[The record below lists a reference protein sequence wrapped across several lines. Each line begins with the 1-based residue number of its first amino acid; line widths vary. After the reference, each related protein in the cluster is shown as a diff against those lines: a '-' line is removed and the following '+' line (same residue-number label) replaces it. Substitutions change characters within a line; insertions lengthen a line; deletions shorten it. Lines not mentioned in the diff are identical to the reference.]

1 MTIPTL
7 SCISPVKYF
16 NYHRAVRLLVDFIA
30 HPADP
35 SAFTCLPQ
43 ALLYCLQPPPLVF
56 VQPTHPKEGQ
66 MCCQKNRFLKPKM
79 AIPGVTVSLYLRE
92 WA

>member
-1 MTIPTL
+1 MTLPTL

-16 NYHRAVRLLVDFIA
+16 NYNRAVRLLADFIA

-43 ALLYCLQPPPLVF
+43 ALLCCLQPPPLVF
-56 VQPTHPKEGQ
+56 VQPTLPKEGQ
-66 MCCQKNRFLKPKM
+66 MSGQKYPFMKPKM
-79 AIPGVTVSLYLRE
+79 AMPGWPVYLLSE
-92 WA
+92 